1 MVNKNTGELIRTIG
15 KNGSNNGDFKY
26 PFNIVIDEKNKFF
39 YVTDLN
45 NDRVQKFNLE
55 TYAFVAKLGTT

>member
-1 MVNKNTGELIRTIG
+1 M
-15 KNGSNNGDFKY
+15 
-26 PFNIVIDEKNKFF
+26 NIVIDEKNKFF